1 MHFLYRSRGLCREV
15 RAQHAGGQEDRFCS
29 AKQGSIEYDHTSCHT
44 QDMPAMERV
53 TVTLPADLVE
63 KIDQLERNR
72 SRFIVE
78 AVEHELAQRRRDAL
92 LQSIQN
98 PHPET
103 TELVDM
109 GLSEWIADLPSDET
123 LVEASAG
130 TPVRWIEGQGWT
142 KESA

>member
-1 MHFLYRSRGLCREV
+1 
-15 RAQHAGGQEDRFCS
+15 
-29 AKQGSIEYDHTSCHT
+29 
-44 QDMPAMERV
+44 MERV

-72 SRFIVE
+72 SRFIAE

-103 TELVDM
+103 TELVDT
-109 GLSEWIADLPSDET
+109 GLSEWIADLPSDEA
-123 LVEASAG
+123 LVDASAG
-130 TPVRWIEGQGWT
+130 TPVRWVEGQGWT

>member
-1 MHFLYRSRGLCREV
+1 
-15 RAQHAGGQEDRFCS
+15 
-29 AKQGSIEYDHTSCHT
+29 
-44 QDMPAMERV
+44 MPTMERV

-72 SRFIVE
+72 SRFIAE

-92 LQSIQN
+92 LQSVQN

-103 TELVDM
+103 TELVDV
-109 GLSEWIADLPSDET
+109 GLSGWVSDLPTDET
-123 LVEASAG
+123 LVDVNAG
-130 TPVRWIEGQGWT
+130 TAVRWVEGQGWT